1 VLGKPA
7 TPAAA
12 AAMLRRLAGRTHEV
26 VTGLCLLHQGQTHT
40 GLERTGVTLAPMS
53 EEEIARYVA
62 TGECHD
68 KAGGYHVH
76 GQGAFFIAGIS
87 GSPSNVA
94 GLPVRLLY
102 RLAGDAGLALLNEAG
117 S

>member
-1 VLGKPA
+1 
-7 TPAAA
+7 
-12 AAMLRRLAGRTHEV
+12 
-26 VTGLCLLHQGQTHT
+26 
-40 GLERTGVTLAPMS
+40 
-53 EEEIARYVA
+53 
-62 TGECHD
+62 
-68 KAGGYHVH
+68 VH